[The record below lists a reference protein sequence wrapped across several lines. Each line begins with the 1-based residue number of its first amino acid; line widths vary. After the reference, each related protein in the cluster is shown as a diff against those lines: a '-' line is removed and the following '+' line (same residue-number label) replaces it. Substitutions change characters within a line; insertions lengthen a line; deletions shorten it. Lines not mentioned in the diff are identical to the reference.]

1 MSSITNIT
9 TTSEIYSAAQTAI
22 SSIERHLSRQRNPA
36 ELRPII
42 ESFEDTMNGI
52 SGAILNLPQ
61 QDIETIRQGCF
72 NIVVALRELD
82 IDVHLHHSLLPT
94 ITDTATTTFIT
105 GKKLYP
111 LTTSVPIPTSVQTE
125 VSSPSSVAP
134 VPQVEE
140 DSDEEIID
148 PIFDEIDAEAAEDEP
163 YTLALDQGET
173 VEIIPPVLVS
183 AAETAAAN
191 TLGLEAGMVSIST
204 NPLSSLIENTRN
216 LVLSYTANNFAGLNT
231 ALAVVASDPSLNVEY
246 EALRESLGGG
256 DGLSGSVS
264 QLDNFKDHTDR
275 LAGLKLDSDSNF
287 AEPDDNTLVENLLFN
302 DVAANTITKITEFDA
317 RKFRSARYMVQAT
330 SGREH
335 QFSEVYVIHDNHHPY
350 IRQVSSLYTQDPFM
364 TFSAALVSGRLRLL
378 VTCTRGNTDF
388 VIHGTRIRIARAS
401 RSYSKMSQTKII
413 LNHETLREYLDDGVD
428 YVKQQS
434 GSIFNP
440 KIVADLARETRDM
453 ITDLTSPTFPG
464 LVEAERK
471 SKVMSWATAINNRTE
486 TIQASID
493 ADYNAFMEI
502 GKRAEALTVA
512 YSVATGYAD
521 AAARPLLDLTLNNP
535 IRTALSQSL
544 DDSQ

>member
-1 MSSITNIT
+1 MSNIAVTT
-9 TTSEIYSAAQTAI
+9 TTSEIYSQAQAA
-22 SSIERHLSRQRNPA
+22 LSTFNRRLLRQRNPEA
-36 ELRPII
+36 ARPIVV
-42 ESFEDTMNGI
+42 EFEDAMNGL
-52 SGAILNLPQ
+52 SGDITNLPPDDVTAIQ
-61 QDIETIRQGCF
+61 RQCAETVDRARNLSIP
-72 NIVVALRELD
+72 VS
-82 IDVHLHHSLLPT
+82 LHASLLPT
-94 ITDTATTTFIT
+94 TTETRGPIYKT

-111 LTTSVPIPTSVQTE
+111 LTTSVEMPTSVQTE
-125 VSSPSSVAP
+125 VSATPVAST
-134 VPQVEE
+134 PQVVE

-148 PIFDEIDAEAAEDEP
+148 PIFDEIDAEAAEDDP
-163 YTLALDQGET
+163 YTLALNQTET
-173 VEIIPPVLVS
+173 VEIIPPALLT

-191 TLGLEAGMVSIST
+191 TSGLEAGLVSMST

-246 EALRESLGGG
+246 ETLREALGGG

-264 QLDNFKDHTDR
+264 QLDNFEDHTDR
-275 LAGLKLDSDSNF
+275 LSGLKLDSDSDN
-287 AEPDDNTLVENLLFN
+287 AEPDDNTVVENLQFN
-302 DVAANTITKITEFDA
+302 DVAANTFTKITEFDA

-335 QFSEVYVIHDNHHPY
+335 QFSEIYLIHDNHHPY

-364 TFSAALVSGRLRLL
+364 TFSASLVNGKLALL
-378 VTCTRGNTDF
+378 VTCERGNTDF
-388 VIHGTRIRIARAS
+388 VIHGTRMRIARAS

-434 GSIFNP
+434 GSVFNSKP
-440 KIVADLARETRDM
+440 IAELAREVRGM
-453 ITDLTSPTFPG
+453 ITDLTAPTFPG
-464 LVEAERK
+464 MSEANRK
-471 SKVMSWATAINNRTE
+471 AKVLSWATAINNRTE

-493 ADYNAFMEI
+493 ADYNAFVEI
-502 GKRAEALTVA
+502 GKRAEALTIA
-512 YSVATGYAD
+512 YSLATGYAD

-544 DDSQ
+544 EDIQ